1 MLKKIRV
8 SLIVLFTS
16 ILLLQSQAYADSL
29 DDGQLLSEET
39 FIILKDDKNVEKYTK
54 KLKENDN
61 GQIEKL
67 AKSITTNTE
76 KNNNTHNS
84 GIIDNNS
91 LEPLAVD
98 GVATMA
104 CSYKKSTDDIVCN
117 WTGTLFSDFINYSYM
132 KVDWYIN
139 DGWFYVDNFKYPV
152 NGATNS
158 ISNQAIMDVGGFKGT
173 YSAHLNGSVQGRYGT
188 YTLSSWSKKVYIP

>member
-29 DDGQLLSEET
+29 DDGQLVSEET
-39 FIILKDDKNVEKYTK
+39 FIILKDDKNVEEYTK

-76 KNNNTHNS
+76 KNNNTHKLIS
-84 GIIDNNS
+84 K
-91 LEPLAVD
+91 LPLVFTNFLTIHLDKYWA
-98 GVATMA
+98 
-104 CSYKKSTDDIVCN
+104 KR
-117 WTGTLFSDFINYSYM
+117 
-132 KVDWYIN
+132 
-139 DGWFYVDNFKYPV
+139 GW
-152 NGATNS
+152 
-158 ISNQAIMDVGGFKGT
+158 Q
-173 YSAHLNGSVQGRYGT
+173 LGR
-188 YTLSSWSKKVYIP
+188 L